1 MTWML
6 DTNTCSFVI
15 RQRPLAVKERFDQ
28 VGHDKIAI
36 SAIVLAELQ
45 FGAAL
50 HPTLGTAILNDIE
63 DFCQRLR
70 VLAWTEAAARCYG
83 QLRAQLQRAGTPI
96 GNMDLLIAAH
106 AVAENAVL
114 VTNNGREFKRVQGL
128 RSEDWL

>member
-15 RQRPLAVKERFDQ
+15 RQRPIAVKERFDQ
-28 VGHDKIAI
+28 VGHDNLAI
-36 SAIVLAELQ
+36 STIVLAELQ

-50 HPTLGTAILNDIE
+50 HPTRGTAILSDIE
-63 DFCQRLR
+63 DFYQRLR

-114 VTNNGREFKRVQGL
+114 VTNNRREFERVPGL
-128 RSEDWL
+128 RCEDWL